1 MATRTLANVA
11 TTDLQR
17 ELARRERQVDSLL
30 GKRERLQ
37 AQIDDIDSEL
47 SALSVSAGGGTS
59 ARGTGRGRSRKKGV
73 HKKRTTRKRPK
84 NDMNLVEALQKTL
97 KNKELGVQDI
107 VDAVQKQGYKTSSP
121 NFRTIVNQTL
131 IINKKQFKRV
141 ARGIYTAK

>member
-1 MATRTLANVA
+1 MAKRTLANVA

-37 AQIDDIDSEL
+37 AQIDEIDSEL
-47 SALSVSAGGGTS
+47 GALSVAAGGGTS
-59 ARGTGRGRSRKKGV
+59 AGRGRGRGRKKGA

-131 IINKKQFKRV
+131 INNKKQFKRV